1 MLISPYFNIQLTT
14 HFARSGHIYIKKPFQ
29 CIFYFDGKNGKV
41 IEEHSFNL
49 KKRNQPFRGKS
60 LKMVYF

>member
-1 MLISPYFNIQLTT
+1 MQLTT
-14 HFARSGHIYIKKPFQ
+14 HFARSGHIYIKKTFQ

-41 IEEHSFNL
+41 IEEHSFDL
-49 KKRNQPFRGKS
+49 KKRKINQPFRGKS